1 MPRFVQAMKMEHTLV
16 AAAEATVDVLHA
28 AAGDVV
34 AQKAL
39 LVTFATEEAA

>member
-1 MPRFVQAMKMEHTLV
+1 MEHTLV